1 VFSWTGLLAIAFE
14 HKYQPVRRRRRMN
27 ALVPI
32 EQKEVLFYD
41 DTILAV
47 RLPDD
52 RVFIPLRPIVERL
65 GIDWASQTRRIN
77 RDPVLSE
84 EKGVVVTTTPGG
96 PQEMLCLP
104 LDYLSG
110 FLFGI
115 NASRVKSDLRDSV
128 IRYQRECYKVL
139 AEAFQEGR
147 LTADPVLDELLQSDT
162 GAVQAYKMLQAM
174 VKLARNQIFLEAQ
187 LDTHTTQLTDHEQ
200 RLEEIES
207 SLGDTGRNVTP
218 DQASQISQAVKA
230 VAIALGKQTKRNEF
244 GAVYGELY
252 RKFGITSYK
261 LLPASRF
268 EEAMKFL
275 TEWHQDLVGN
285 TPF

>member
-1 VFSWTGLLAIAFE
+1 MS
-14 HKYQPVRRRRRMN
+14 

-32 EQKEVLFYD
+32 EQKEVLFYND
-41 DTILAV
+41 AILAV

-65 GIDWASQTRRIN
+65 GLDWASQTRRIN

-104 LDYLSG
+104 LDYVSG

-115 NASRVKSDLRDSV
+115 NANRVKPALRESV

-139 AEAFQEGR
+139 AEAFHESR
-147 LTADPVLDELLQSDT
+147 LTADPVLDELLKNDT
-162 GAVQAYKMLQAM
+162 DAVQAYQIARAV

-187 LDTHTTQLTDHEQ
+187 MDAHSTQLAEHGQ

-207 SLGDTGRNVTP
+207 TLGDSGRSVTP

-230 VAIALGKQTKRNEF
+230 VAIALGKQTGKNEF
-244 GAVYGELY
+244 GAIYGELY

-261 LLPASRF
+261 LLSASRF
-268 EEAMKFL
+268 EEAMRFL
-275 TEWHQDLVGN
+275 TELHQGLVGDV
-285 TPF
+285 PF